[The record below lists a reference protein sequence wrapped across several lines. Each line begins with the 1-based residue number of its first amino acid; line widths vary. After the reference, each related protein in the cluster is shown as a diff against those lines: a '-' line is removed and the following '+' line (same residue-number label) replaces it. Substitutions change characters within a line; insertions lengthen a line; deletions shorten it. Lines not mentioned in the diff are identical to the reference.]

1 MSAFKSSALIF
12 RTQLLARSETF
23 IRSQA
28 EAMTKYRPF
37 YVGWRRV
44 DGLELPDE
52 ASWVANTGGFTGKWR
67 EARFRTLGP
76 GVECLSRLQSLSPRL
91 VHAHFGLDACAAMP
105 LVKRLR
111 LPLVVTFHGYDV
123 TVNDQTM
130 RQWRTGRHFLAH
142 RAALANTGAIFI
154 AVSQFIKKRLLELNF
169 PESRIVVHY
178 IGVDIRKFHPTAN
191 IPREPLVLFVGRL
204 VEKKGCSFLLNAM
217 SQVRSRVPG
226 ARLTI
231 VGDGPERAALE
242 REAREHFPLAQFL
255 GSQPPEAVRSWMA
268 RASVFCVP
276 SVTAKDGDSE
286 GFGIVFVEAQACGTP
301 AVSFSSGGIPEAIA
315 HGDTGF
321 LAQEHDIAGLAEYI
335 SLLLS
340 NRDLWMRFSTAG
352 RRRVETLFDLH
363 KQTRLLE
370 GFYDQLNQ
378 TPSQKGSKNSAPQ
391 FVSL

>member
-1 MSAFKSSALIF
+1 MMSAFKSSALIF
-12 RTQLLARSETF
+12 RTQSLARSETF

-52 ASWVANTGGFTGKWR
+52 ASWVAIPAVPLANGAKQIPDAWPR
-67 EARFRTLGP
+67 
-76 GVECLSRLQSLSPRL
+76 SRMSLPASIALATSRPR
-91 VHAHFGLDACAAMP
+91 AFWADACAAMP